1 MCMDQFNGVRLRYV
15 RGVYSPGN
23 DSRLLA
29 EVMAS
34 EDLVSSDVLDLCTG
48 SGFLAI
54 TAAKLGA
61 RSVTAV
67 DISRRAVAAA
77 RMNAALNR
85 VRVQVRRGHLFYDL
99 PDEARF
105 DVIVTNP
112 PWLPAASDA
121 LPPGG
126 LKRAWDAGRSG
137 RVLLDRICRE
147 SASLLRPG
155 GLLLTV
161 HGSICG
167 TAETEALLVAQGLKV
182 SIPARKVLPM
192 TELIRERAAALVG
205 LGAWGPENGTYELVV
220 VRAERL

>member
-1 MCMDQFNGVRLRYV
+1 MDQFDGVRFRHV

-29 EVMAS
+29 KAMAA
-34 EDLVSSDVLDLCTG
+34 EDLAGSDVLDLCTG

-54 TAAKLGA
+54 TAAKMGA

-67 DISRRAVAAA
+67 DISWRAVAAT

-85 VRVQVRRGHLFYDL
+85 TRIQVRHGHLFYDL
-99 PDEARF
+99 PNETRF

-112 PWLPAASDA
+112 PWLPAATEA

-126 LKRAWDAGRSG
+126 MERAWDAGRSG
-137 RVLLDRICRE
+137 RVLLDQICRE
-147 SASLLRPG
+147 SVSRLRPG
-155 GLLLTV
+155 GVLLMV

-167 TAETEALLVAQGLKV
+167 TAETETLLAAHGLKV
-182 SIPARKVLPM
+182 STPERTVLPM
-192 TELIRERAAALVG
+192 TELIRYRAATLVG
-205 LGAWGPENGTYELVV
+205 LGPWGPENGTYEMVV